1 MPELPEVYALSTA
14 LNKLGFETEV
24 YGKHLILKNLSKNPS
39 KDKNNIE
46 DWSFGLEGTVY
57 LKYKDLDNKK
67 DKNDKNDKNS
77 LTDFELL
84 KIEHNAFSGD
94 KMEFNSIN
102 DFITKRKLGI
112 NLLTATENDIY
123 PIVEKWQ
130 NSRKMLG
137 PLLLNQEDIAGIG
150 VAWGSE
156 ILNNADLLPNVS
168 AKLQDLT
175 NLTDSIIYTRDK
187 ILETYK
193 KYVKNNNPVEV
204 VNNWFRNLYKVREM
218 NVYKTGKSI
227 KVYGRDWWINY

>member
-14 LNKLGFETEV
+14 LNKLGFETDV
-24 YGKHLILKNLSKNPS
+24 YGKHLLLKNRETEKKNTN
-39 KDKNNIE
+39 KDKNTNTIE

-57 LKYKDLDNKK
+57 LKYKDNQKINTKK
-67 DKNDKNDKNS
+67 
-77 LTDFELL
+77 TTAEDFELL

-94 KMEFNSIN
+94 KLEFNSVEE
-102 DFITKRKLGI
+102 FIKTRKLGI
-112 NLLTATENDIY
+112 NLLNATENDIY

-187 ILETYK
+187 SIETYN
-193 KYVKNNNPVEV
+193 KYVKNNNPVEI

-218 NVYKTGKSI
+218 NVYKIGKSV
-227 KVYGRDWWINY
+227 KAYGRDWWIN